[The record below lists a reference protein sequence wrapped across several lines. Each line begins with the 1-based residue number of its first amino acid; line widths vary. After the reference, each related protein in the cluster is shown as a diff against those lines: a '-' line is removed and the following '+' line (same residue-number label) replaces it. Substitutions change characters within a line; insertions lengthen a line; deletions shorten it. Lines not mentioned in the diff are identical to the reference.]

1 MYSYLQNPI
10 SYLKALRR
18 PLSFHFRYYNAIAT
32 LDNKISVPHHASDV
46 RLDKVT
52 QFLGLGFRLG
62 FMWTFFKF
70 VKQIFSKEIFSK
82 EIVKKSSSSTEFFL
96 KEIERHLFHI
106 NRH

>member
-82 EIVKKSSSSTEFFL
+82 EIFS
-96 KEIERHLFHI
+96 KEIFFI
-106 NRH
+106 NRILFERN